1 MKTLIKL
8 FAGMAAIFSTSPA
21 LGQEG
26 ISYPPRVSYF
36 MLDQKYVW
44 PGAYALDYFN
54 SKNQLPVYG
63 LYADHVSDRH
73 GFTNSAM
80 YAQKVAARK
89 TMSETSHFNITE
101 NGFSVAFWT
110 KYPYPVSNAEQITP
124 VLTLENNDTVL
135 WQCGLVEDGRVYV
148 RRYTNKT
155 DNSNQPWNVKFWEP
169 TWGNIGRYVAEHGAD
184 KWFFIMLVQE
194 KGQMRLHI
202 GMPDGKFDCMYLDY
216 GLDDQVVFKRNIG
229 LPTRKISV
237 FPDNERDLYLDDLAL
252 WTIPLCRT
260 EAFEY
265 FKDQLISKPADSLY
279 AFYNSTESDFVH
291 DDDTARM
298 EEIHRMNGYCMTAPP
313 QMVVAES
320 ELLAAVAPENAMN
333 ETRKQTVTIYPNPAS
348 NRITIDF
355 GEAGVQDGNIHAQL
369 YDMAG
374 RLIAQK
380 RLERIKGQR
389 SVVWDNLQSNKI
401 PTGIY
406 VLKCISGPIQYSAT
420 IMLDCGC
427 GM

>member
-1 MKTLIKL
+1 
-8 FAGMAAIFSTSPA
+8 MAAIFCASPA

-26 ISYPPRVSYF
+26 TSYPRRVSYF
-36 MLDQKYVW
+36 MLDQKSLF
-44 PGAYALDYFN
+44 GSAYTVDYFN
-54 SKNQLPVYG
+54 SDNMLPLSGTSASQVI
-63 LYADHVSDRH
+63 DRH
-73 GFTNSAM
+73 GFTNGGM
-80 YAQKVAARK
+80 YAQQVSNRK
-89 TMSETSHFNITE
+89 NMSETSLFQITE
-101 NGFSVAFWT
+101 DGFSVAFWT

-124 VLTLENNDTVL
+124 VLTLENSDTVL

-155 DNSNQPWNVKFWEP
+155 DGSNQLWTVKFWEP
-169 TWGNIGRYVAEHGAD
+169 TWGNIGRYVAEHGAN

-237 FPDNERDLYLDDLAL
+237 FPDNIRGLYLDDLAL
-252 WTIPLCRT
+252 WTTPLCRT

-279 AFYNSTESDFVH
+279 AFYNSPESDFVH
-291 DDDTARM
+291 EDDTARM
-298 EEIHRMNGYCMTAPP
+298 EEIQRKDGNCMTAPP

-333 ETRKQTVTIYPNPAS
+333 EIRKQTVTIYPNPAS

-355 GEAGVQDGNIHAQL
+355 GEAGTQDGNIHAQL

-374 RLIAQK
+374 RLVAQK

-389 SVVWDNLQSNKI
+389 SVVWDNLQANKI